1 MHHLNIKANMGS
13 SASCIVSQ
21 AHYDRAVVLKKF
33 PAINNV
39 ETLKKY
45 INYVRQ
51 NNHLEKI
58 REKFRDENI
67 IDENDMLTTGLHPF
81 NVFARFASG
90 EMPNPVDQ
98 SLLGNFAD
106 MFMVCHNRPENDSR
120 WNDPDF
126 RGASMAGP
134 DEYGP
139 GHVFITTKD
148 LSFRRFNI
156 LPIVLDNDAWFVT
169 QLLLAAINYTSNRG
183 WKNPGFYFH
192 CYPANSVQ
200 SLHLHV
206 VNKDTAGPTF
216 EKQVHKN
223 LDIYD
228 ALSAMNV
235 HHKF

>member
-1 MHHLNIKANMGS
+1 MCHRNVKVIMGS
-13 SASCIVSQ
+13 SASCVISKVP
-21 AHYDRAVVLKKF
+21 YDPAQVLKKF
-33 PAINNV
+33 PAINDT

-45 INYVRQ
+45 IYYAKK
-51 NNHLEKI
+51 NNHLEQI

-67 IDENDMLTTGLHPF
+67 IDENDMLTTGMKPF

-90 EMPNPVDQ
+90 ELPNPVNQ
-98 SLLGNFAD
+98 SLLGEFANR
-106 MFMVCHNRPENDSR
+106 FMVCHNLPENDSR
-120 WNDPDF
+120 WDDPDF
-126 RGASMAGP
+126 HGASMAGP
-134 DEYGP
+134 DAYGP

-156 LPIVLDNDAWFVT
+156 LPIIIENDIWFVT
-169 QLLLAAINYTSNRG
+169 QLLIAGINYTSNRG
-183 WKNPGFYFH
+183 WTNPGFYFH
-192 CYPANSVQ
+192 CYPINSVQ

-228 ALSAMNV
+228 VLSAMDV
-235 HHKF
+235 HHTF